1 MLAQLTLSF
10 SSACASD
17 YLHSWHFQSDGW
29 LSPASAAVYDASTE
43 SLFIGRQDAM
53 QRAGLAL
60 LARHFTADVAAE
72 SSSDS
77 SALRVLD
84 VGAGTGRFLTFVRD
98 RFPGAHATA
107 LDLSPFYL
115 AEAREA
121 HAHWEELRG
130 GARLQGG
137 SASFV
142 QAAAEALPF
151 DDCSFD
157 AVTAVYLFHEL
168 PPAARVAAAV
178 ELARVLRPGGVC
190 VLTDSVQLGD
200 RPAMD
205 ARLGAFG
212 DFNEARFCVFAMLRS
227 VGVHACDLGLPALC
241 AAAFCVLRYRL
252 PILTCHAGDAPPR
265 RSRRSPTTAH
275 TLRRTWGRSCAPRGW
290 SRPGRRWR
298 PRAKACRSRS
308 RRAPRREA

>member
-1 MLAQLTLSF
+1 
-10 SSACASD
+10 
-17 YLHSWHFQSDGW
+17 
-29 LSPASAAVYDASTE
+29 VYDASTE

-130 GARLQGG
+130 DARLQGG

-168 PPAARVAAAV
+168 PPAARVAAAT

-205 ARLGAFG
+205 GRLGAFG
-212 DFNEARFCVFAMLRS
+212 DFNEARLCVFAMLGS
-227 VGVHACDLGLPALC
+227 VGVHACDVALPALC
-241 AAAFCVLRYRL
+241 AAPC
-252 PILTCHAGDAPPR
+252 ILTCHAGDARPCR
-265 RSRRSPTTAH
+265 CRRSPTIGRTS
-275 TLRRTWGRSCAPRGW
+275 RRTWRRSCAARGW

-298 PRAKACRSRS
+298 PRAKACRSSS
-308 RRAPRREA
+308 RRRALRREA